1 MPALRSV
8 LPALAAALLLIA
20 MVVAPALAQTLSERV
35 VDESGVMSESQI
47 AEAESAI
54 TALEDEDNVQLWALY
69 VDTTDGEEV
78 TDYADAVAAE
88 NGLGGNDALLVVA
101 IDDRRDALWIGD
113 LLTEVSDQELD
124 LILADRV
131 EPQLRDSE
139 WGAAVAGAA
148 EGLSSALAG
157 DVGPD

>member
-1 MPALRSV
+1 
-8 LPALAAALLLIA
+8 
-20 MVVAPALAQTLSERV
+20 
-35 VDESGVMSESQI
+35 MSDSQV

-54 TALEDEDNVQLWALY
+54 TTLEDEDNVQLWVLY
-69 VDTTDGEEV
+69 VDTTGGQEV
-78 TDYADAVAAE
+78 TDFADGVAAD

-113 LLTEVSDQELD
+113 LLTQVSDQELD
-124 LILADRV
+124 LILADQV

-148 EGLSSALAG
+148 EGLSSALG
-157 DVGPD
+157 RRRWP